1 MCNAITNI
9 KLFIK
14 DTKVGQVGYNSFFGR
29 KIVVEPG
36 NFYVFTTGVL
46 DQQGQREVY
55 RGGEIVY
62 VNRTND
68 MLDRRIVVLNEN
80 AGRVTI
86 HCTRTISGVSAAND
100 DNAVVTVTLAIIT
113 DDPSMLVDRYANQLP
128 QVDAQVADEIEK
140 SVLHFMR
147 NSLAIWSQ
155 PEAKIISIINES
167 INRSLGQLGLMLL
180 HENTHIAREYP
191 ARLKQI
197 HAECR
202 AGDLRLK
209 EEFESVP
216 NQERVARMCARYPN
230 IFEASQELDVN
241 GELKIVSTLASK
253 WLAGAYDEFGVKRGQ
268 SFFDLV
274 CACIHLQIPKNT
286 LNNFVI
292 EMTNGI
298 GLTQYIDVVY
308 DMVEVGGHADA
319 VESSMDVVRYTF
331 A

>member
-1 MCNAITNI
+1 
-9 KLFIK
+9 
-14 DTKVGQVGYNSFFGR
+14 
-29 KIVVEPG
+29 
-36 NFYVFTTGVL
+36 
-46 DQQGQREVY
+46 
-55 RGGEIVY
+55 
-62 VNRTND
+62 
-68 MLDRRIVVLNEN
+68 
-80 AGRVTI
+80 
-86 HCTRTISGVSAAND
+86 
-100 DNAVVTVTLAIIT
+100 
-113 DDPSMLVDRYANQLP
+113 
-128 QVDAQVADEIEK
+128 
-140 SVLHFMR
+140 MR

-241 GELKIVSTLASK
+241 GELKVVSTLASK

>member
-1 MCNAITNI
+1 MCNASTNI
-9 KLFIK
+9 RLFIK
-14 DTKVGQVGYNSFFGR
+14 DTTVGQVGSKSFFGR

-46 DQQGQREVY
+46 DQPGQREVY

-86 HCTRTISGVSAAND
+86 HCNRTIAGVSAVAD
-100 DNAVVTVTLAIIT
+100 DNAVVTVTLNILT

-128 QVDAQVADEIEK
+128 KVDAYVADEIEK

-155 PEAKIISIINES
+155 PETKIISIINDS
-167 INRSLGQLGLMLL
+167 INRSLEQLGLVLL
-180 HENTHIAREYP
+180 HENTHIVREYP

-209 EEFESVP
+209 EEFETVP
-216 NQERVARMCARYPN
+216 SQERVVRMCASYPN
-230 IFEASQELDVN
+230 IFGSSQELDAS
-241 GELKIVSTLASK
+241 GEMKVVSTLAAK
-253 WLAGAYDEFGVKRGQ
+253 WLAGAYDELGVKRGQ

-274 CACIHLQIPKNT
+274 CSCIHSQIPKNT
-286 LNNFVI
+286 LDNFVI
-292 EMTNGI
+292 RMTNST
-298 GLTQYIDVVY
+298 GLTQYIEEVY
-308 DMVEVGGHADA
+308 NLVEVGGHADT
-319 VESSMDVVRYTF
+319 VESSMDVVRNTF
-331 A
+331 V